1 MNLVYVDQE
10 KNLNVAVGLY
20 KKMIKEISNIVAP
33 NVAATNTFL
42 ELKS

>member
-1 MNLVYVDQE
+1 MDQE
-10 KNLNVAVGLY
+10 KNLNVAVELY

-42 ELKS
+42 EGHFSPSCL